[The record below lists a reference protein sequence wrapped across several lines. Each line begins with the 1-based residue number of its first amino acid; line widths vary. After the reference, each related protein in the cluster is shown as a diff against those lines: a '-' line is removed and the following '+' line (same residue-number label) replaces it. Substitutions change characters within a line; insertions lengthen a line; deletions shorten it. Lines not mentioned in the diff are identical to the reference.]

1 MIRAVVYVR
10 LARTFGAPVA
20 DQATGCI
27 ADGACGLRRI
37 VSFIE
42 PEPRLVTVLLPLA
55 DLRQRRQPR
64 QFAARRIAH
73 QLIEHASEVSSRR
86 AGRSFL
92 QAIPYCARARRLD
105 PGPALDCVAVFERFA
120 PTARIAEIS
129 IMQAHFAPFLFSL
142 PPIIGQRSKARQ

>member
-73 QLIEHASEVSSRR
+73 QLIEHPRKITAGR
-86 AGRSFL
+86 AGGPFL
-92 QAIPYCARARRLD
+92 QAIPYCARAHRLD
-105 PGPALDCVAVFERFA
+105 PGPAQGCVAPLVRLAAATPEIVF
-120 PTARIAEIS
+120 T
-129 IMQAHFAPFLFSL
+129 L
-142 PPIIGQRSKARQ
+142 